1 MRWTNKGREGVSGMT
16 RRRRIHWLDVVI
28 LAAVVTLLAFI
39 VYRVEAVL
47 NYRWDWSFLPGYLI
61 RWEVEQQRWAANILM
76 QGLFTTIRL
85 AIWSIILA
93 ALIGTVLGVMRTSK
107 RLLPRLISRGY
118 VELIR
123 NIPPL
128 VFIFIFYFFISS
140 QIMPQLGIDLW
151 VRQASPEPLALI
163 EWLFGPPELL
173 ENVISGIICLALFEA
188 AYVTEIVRAG
198 IQAIPRGQ
206 IEAGQSIGLGRY
218 HLMRHVVLPQ
228 AIQKVIPPLA
238 GQFITLIKDSS
249 IVSLISI
256 QELTFLGTEVA
267 VSTSR
272 VFETWI
278 AVAGMYFVV
287 CYSLAV
293 LFARLEQRLNRDR
306 RHQP

>member
-1 MRWTNKGREGVSGMT
+1 MN

-28 LAAVVTLLAFI
+28 LTGVVLLIGF
-39 VYRVEAVL
+39 VFYRVEAVL
-47 NYRWDWSFLPGYLI
+47 NYRWDWTFLPGYLI
-61 RWEVEQQRWAANILM
+61 RWDARQEAWVANILM
-76 QGLFTTIRL
+76 QGLFTTIRR

-140 QIMPQLGIDLW
+140 QIMPLLGVDAW
-151 VRQASPEPLALI
+151 VRQASPETLRVMS
-163 EWLFGPPELL
+163 WLLGPPALM

-218 HLMRHVVLPQ
+218 QLMRHVVLPQ
-228 AIQKVIPPLA
+228 AIQKVVPPLA

-267 VSTSR
+267 VSTTR

-293 LFARLEQRLNRDR
+293 LFARLEHRLNRDR
-306 RHQP
+306 RSR